1 MIELRAKPS
10 RFKLFTLL
18 GFIGLLLGLSAW
30 ALASPVGSSP
40 DDDFHLVSS
49 WCGAGPKSGLC
60 ESTSAKDKWL
70 VPSGL
75 INANCYAFRS
85 DTSGTCQGDINSST
99 ELILTDRGSFNSN
112 YPPLFYATQSVLV
125 SHNIT
130 TSALSMRFLN
140 IFVFLIGVFFL
151 FVFSPK
157 KIKSALFWTL
167 ATTMIPLGWF
177 LIASNNPSSW
187 ALTGILTAFFALHGT
202 LQTKR
207 KTSMFFSIL
216 YFAGVLISAGS
227 RGDAGIYLSIV
238 SVSAIILWMPSQKL
252 RLLIPAAGSII
263 GLVLFL
269 STKQANVASTGLASI
284 AIDVAER
291 TQIDVLI
298 NNLVKVPALWL
309 GAFGFWPLGW
319 LDTYLPAAVW
329 VITGLIFVVCVFLSF
344 RSLNRKQVWL
354 SLGILVILYV
364 LPIYVLQQGLN
375 FVGEQVQPR
384 YLLPLIVLLAAII
397 FQNPRMEHGP
407 FIQKEKMNVTIV
419 ALLAVA
425 NSIALLSNLNRYV
438 NATGNWKL
446 PLLDENSWW
455 WNDFALNPLGIW
467 GIGSVGLLAGLM
479 FLYYAKDFEKADSTI

>member
-1 MIELRAKPS
+1 MNDLHVKPS
-10 RFKLFTLL
+10 KFKLFTLL
-18 GFIGLLLGLSAW
+18 GFVGLLIGLSAW

-49 WCGAGPKSGLC
+49 WCGAGPKTGLC
-60 ESTSAKDKWL
+60 ESTSTFDKRL

-75 INANCYAFRS
+75 INANCYAFRV
-85 DTSGTCQGDINSST
+85 DTSGACQGDINSST
-99 ELILTDRGSFNSN
+99 ELILTDRGSFDSN
-112 YPPLFYATQSVLV
+112 YPPLFYMAQSIFATN
-125 SHNIT
+125 NIT

-140 IFVFLIGVFFL
+140 IFVFLIGAICL

-157 KIKSALFWTL
+157 QIKSALFWTL

-202 LQTKR
+202 LR
-207 KTSMFFSIL
+207 GERMTSFFFSIL
-216 YFAGVLISAGS
+216 YFAGVLISAGA
-227 RGDAGIYLSIV
+227 RGDAGIYLSVV
-238 SVSAIILWMPSQKL
+238 SASAIILWMPSRKL
-252 RLLIPAAGSII
+252 RLLVPAAGSII
-263 GLVLFL
+263 GLVFFL

-284 AIDVAER
+284 AIDVAGR
-291 TQIDVLI
+291 TQFDVLI
-298 NNLVKVPALWL
+298 NNLIKVPALWL

-329 VITGLIFVVCVFLSF
+329 VITGLIFVLCVFLSF
-344 RSLNRKQVWL
+344 RYLNRKQVWL
-354 SLGILVILYV
+354 SIGLFGILYV

-384 YLLPLIVLLAAII
+384 YLLPLIVLLAAIM
-397 FQNPRMEHGP
+397 FNNTRMELGP
-407 FIQKEKMNVTIV
+407 FIQRKQLNVSIV

-425 NSIALLSNLNRYV
+425 NSLALLSNLNRYV

-446 PLLDENSWW
+446 PLLHESSWW
-455 WNDFALNPLGIW
+455 WNDLALTPIVIW
-467 GIGSVGLLAGLM
+467 GIGSTGFLAGLV
-479 FLYYAKDFEKADSTI
+479 FLFYAKEFDKPRLIG